1 MTLSAAIHLGST
13 LGKQLFGRTSTVA
26 GDSCVMGAVYQ
37 ATGLLSLRS
46 VCAMYPELWAVGCC
60 PLSDCPWHTPDLGSP
75 YITRLC
81 MVMMHLNDLHHWS
94 RQRIADWIDESAAL
108 RVPVVADEIF
118 A

>member
-1 MTLSAAIHLGST
+1 
-13 LGKQLFGRTSTVA
+13 
-26 GDSCVMGAVYQ
+26 
-37 ATGLLSLRS
+37 
-46 VCAMYPELWAVGCC
+46 
-60 PLSDCPWHTPDLGSP
+60 
-75 YITRLC
+75 